1 LYVDGSHVNHTY
13 STMAQLFI
21 IKQMIITD
29 KWRIVSDDDMVL
41 KAAIKKAFSNEFQ
54 EEKIH
59 YFVNDFDKTVREDAY
74 N

>member
-1 LYVDGSHVNHTY
+1 
-13 STMAQLFI
+13 
-21 IKQMIITD
+21 MIITD